1 MTKNAVSA
9 AMCERV
15 MRQLKEIETRYG
27 VRVLYACES
36 GSRFVCSSAGVVS
49 AG

>member
-9 AMCERV
+9 AMRERV

-36 GSRFVCSSAGVVS
+36 GESRLGICLAG
-49 AG
+49 